1 MSIEKGRTAGPS
13 FSLMLAASGRV
24 RFAMDGFGNL
34 KNESADAALPASALA
49 VDCWDW
55 PGAYPQI
62 RDERAAPA
70 SATQLAE

>member
-1 MSIEKGRTAGPS
+1 MFAGRGGVR
-13 FSLMLAASGRV
+13 LVGRV
-24 RFAMDGFGNL
+24 FGIS
-34 KNESADAALPASALA
+34 NESADAALPASALA

>member
-1 MSIEKGRTAGPS
+1 
-13 FSLMLAASGRV
+13 MLAV
-24 RFAMDGFGNL
+24 VEFALLGARLESQD
-34 KNESADAALPASALA
+34 ESADAALPASALA

>member
-1 MSIEKGRTAGPS
+1 
-13 FSLMLAASGRV
+13 LLANV
-24 RFAMDGFGNL
+24 EFALRGLGWESQ
-34 KNESADAALPASALA
+34 NESADAALPASALA